1 LHRQTEQ
8 ISITIKNKEI
18 MAKTRMMVKQ
28 VLMSIVTLV
37 SFVMAQY
44 EDFNRVTSIGG
55 GFAGM
60 GYYSSED
67 R

>member
-1 LHRQTEQ
+1 
-8 ISITIKNKEI
+8 
-18 MAKTRMMVKQ
+18 MAKKSFLVKT